1 MKRTILVLGGGG
13 MKGLA
18 HVGAWRALTE
28 AGITVSE
35 IVGTS
40 IGALVGAMIAAGEG
54 WSTLSARALAL
65 TKQDI
70 VVLNRWAL
78 LLNGIRQTSIFRG
91 DTYQAYVRSVLPIQD
106 FDDLRIPLSVNAVRL
121 ETGEMEW
128 FGVGGRLDV
137 PLADAIYASCALPV
151 FYPPA
156 VIDGRYYVDGGV
168 KDPLAIRHAA
178 ARGADRVIAIDVG
191 AGPVK
196 DSKDTV
202 SKGMVAVHHRV
213 FDIMAYERKRGE
225 LDRWAGPELVYVRP
239 KLDGLSTF
247 DFTRTQYFLDEG
259 YRAMVEVLE
268 GREVSQPGLPEPP
281 VEQAG

>member
-1 MKRTILVLGGGG
+1 

-40 IGALVGAMIAAGEG
+40 IGARVGAMLAAGEG

-91 DTYQAYVRSVLPIQD
+91 DTKQAYVRSVLPIQD

-247 DFTRTQYFLDEG
+247 DFTRTQYFRDAG

>member
-1 MKRTILVLGGGG
+1 
-13 MKGLA
+13 
-18 HVGAWRALTE
+18 
-28 AGITVSE
+28 
-35 IVGTS
+35 VGTS
-40 IGALVGAMIAAGEG
+40 IGALVGAMIAAGEE
-54 WSTLSARALAL
+54 WSALSLRALAL

-91 DTYQAYVRSVLPIQD
+91 DTYQAYVRSVLPIED
-106 FDDLRIPLSVNAVRL
+106 FDDLRIPLAVNAVQL

-128 FGVGGRLDV
+128 FGAGGRLDV

-156 VIDGRYYVDGGV
+156 DIDGRYYVDGGV
-168 KDPLAIRHAA
+168 KDPLPIRRAA

-196 DSKDTV
+196 DSKDTL

-213 FDIMAYERKRGE
+213 FDIMAYERKRYE
-225 LDRWAGPELVYVRP
+225 LDRWAGPELIYVRP